1 MQSAAPNADPA
12 RELLATARRRGRRY
26 RIGAGVILLLGAI
39 SAGLVYWLGS
49 RGQGSLDDP
58 SMIGFN
64 RATDH
69 QMAYL
74 YGKQGELVE
83 DLIDLLKQPGTQ
95 AVLIVVA
102 TALIAAGCFFFAR
115 MLEYEA
121 TVAAN
126 DVAPLA

>member
-1 MQSAAPNADPA
+1 MQSAIPLANPA
-12 RELLATARRRGRRY
+12 RELLAAARRRGRRY
-26 RIGAGVILLLGAI
+26 RIVGGIILLLGI
-39 SAGLVYWLGS
+39 IGAGLVYWLGS
-49 RGQGSLDDP
+49 RGQDSLDDP

-74 YGKQGELVE
+74 YGKQGLLVE
-83 DLIDLLKQPGTQ
+83 DLTDLLKQPGTQ
-95 AVLIVVA
+95 AVLLVLA
-102 TALIAAGCFFFAR
+102 AALVAAGCFFFAR

-126 DVAPLA
+126 DGAPLA